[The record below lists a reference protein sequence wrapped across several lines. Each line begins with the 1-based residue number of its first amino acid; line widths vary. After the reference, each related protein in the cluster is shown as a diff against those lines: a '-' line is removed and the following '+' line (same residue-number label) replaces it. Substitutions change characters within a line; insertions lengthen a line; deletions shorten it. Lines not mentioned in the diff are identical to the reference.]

1 MPRGTK
7 HLTEADRQR
16 VRTLYFD
23 AKLSPS
29 EIERI
34 TGFTLGQIKRSRES
48 VQVGKRTGR
57 PKMNPDE
64 PVDEGREAIRA
75 KISAAFASECTAHPS
90 SSVQGR
96 PPPSENSTATRPNA
110 NTELGATNHS
120 YRTNTAIV
128 YSTGALAPTTFYVI
142 SIAAAGNRPGFSAH
156 SRLGANRGIGLEV
169 VKALL
174 RAKPAADDSTGGG
187 PYHVFLCS
195 RDWAKGEQAA
205 ASLVAEHENSLS
217 VLPLDVTSAE
227 SVKWAAQ
234 TVDSI
239 VGRVDILVNNA
250 AVMRYG
256 GDPIPTLREALE
268 TNLVSAYAIS
278 EAFKSLLMVQLP
290 SSKKDKRL
298 IHMTCDMGSIAH
310 RSDPSSKTYPITAPE
325 YRISKAGLNM
335 MAACQR
341 FDLQGSGV
349 KVCVYNTGYT
359 ATDLAGL
366 DPDMKRAHG
375 AREVREVAEA
385 FIRVVEGHRDEE
397 FGQMLDTLEGTV
409 PW

>member
-16 VRTLYFD
+16 VRTLYYD

-64 PVDEGREAIRA
+64 PAEEGREAVRA
-75 KISAAFASECTAHPS
+75 KISAAQQPLLQPPAAPS
-90 SSVQGR
+90 ALQQPETSPV
-96 PPPSENSTATRPNA
+96 PLLPND
-110 NTELGATNHS
+110 NPLVNPIDPTKT
-120 YRTNTAIV
+120 IV
-128 YSTGALAPTTFYVI
+128 LIT
-142 SIAAAGNRPGFSAH
+142 
-156 SRLGANRGIGLEV
+156 GANRGIGLEV

-174 RAKPAADDSTGGG
+174 RAEPAADDSTSGG

-239 VGRVDILVNNA
+239 AGRVDILVNNA

-298 IHMTCDMGSIAH
+298 IHMTCDMGSITH

-335 MAACQR
+335 MAACQS

-385 FIRVVEGHRDEE
+385 FVRVVEGHRDED

>member
-64 PVDEGREAIRA
+64 PVEEGREAIRA
-75 KISAAFASECTAHPS
+75 KISAAQEPLL
-90 SSVQGR
+90 Q
-96 PPPSENSTATRPNA
+96 PPSTSSALQQPETSPVPLLPND
-110 NTELGATNHS
+110 NPLVCPIDPTKT
-120 YRTNTAIV
+120 IV
-128 YSTGALAPTTFYVI
+128 LIT
-142 SIAAAGNRPGFSAH
+142 
-156 SRLGANRGIGLEV
+156 GANRGIGLEV

-174 RAKPAADDSTGGG
+174 RAEPAADDSTGGG

-239 VGRVDILVNNA
+239 AGRVDILVNNA

-268 TNLVSAYAIS
+268 TNLVSAFAIS

-385 FIRVVEGHRDEE
+385 FIRVVEGRRDEE

>member
-1 MPRGTK
+1 MQQPETSPVPLLPNDNPLVSPIDPTK
-7 HLTEADRQR
+7 TIVL
-16 VRTLYFD
+16 
-23 AKLSPS
+23 
-29 EIERI
+29 I
-34 TGFTLGQIKRSRES
+34 T
-48 VQVGKRTGR
+48 
-57 PKMNPDE
+57 
-64 PVDEGREAIRA
+64 
-75 KISAAFASECTAHPS
+75 
-90 SSVQGR
+90 
-96 PPPSENSTATRPNA
+96 
-110 NTELGATNHS
+110 
-120 YRTNTAIV
+120 
-128 YSTGALAPTTFYVI
+128 
-142 SIAAAGNRPGFSAH
+142 
-156 SRLGANRGIGLEV
+156 GANRGIGLEV

-174 RAKPAADDSTGGG
+174 RAEPAPYDSTGGG

-205 ASLVAEHENSLS
+205 ASLAAEHENSLS

-256 GDPIPTLREALE
+256 GNPVPTLREALE

-359 ATDLAGL
+359 ATNLAGL

-375 AREVREVAEA
+375 AREVGEVAEA
-385 FIRVVEGHRDEE
+385 FVRVVEGHRDEE
-397 FGQMLDTLEGTV
+397 FGQILDTLEGTV

>member
-64 PVDEGREAIRA
+64 PAEDGREAVRA
-75 KISAAFASECTAHPS
+75 KINAAQQPLLQPPAASSALQQPETSP
-90 SSVQGR
+90 V
-96 PPPSENSTATRPNA
+96 PLLPND
-110 NTELGATNHS
+110 NPLVSPIDPTKT
-120 YRTNTAIV
+120 IV
-128 YSTGALAPTTFYVI
+128 LIT
-142 SIAAAGNRPGFSAH
+142 
-156 SRLGANRGIGLEV
+156 EV

-174 RAKPAADDSTGGG
+174 RAEPAADDSTGGG

-239 VGRVDILVNNA
+239 TGRVDILVNNA

-268 TNLVSAYAIS
+268 TNLVSAYAVS

-375 AREVREVAEA
+375 AREAREVAEA
-385 FIRVVEGHRDEE
+385 FVRVVEGHRDEE
-397 FGQMLDTLEGTV
+397 FGQMLDTLGGTV

>member
-75 KISAAFASECTAHPS
+75 KISA
-90 SSVQGR
+90 
-96 PPPSENSTATRPNA
+96 
-110 NTELGATNHS
+110 
-120 YRTNTAIV
+120 
-128 YSTGALAPTTFYVI
+128 
-142 SIAAAGNRPGFSAH
+142 
-156 SRLGANRGIGLEV
+156 EV
-169 VKALL
+169 VKTLL
-174 RAKPAADDSTGGG
+174 RAEPAADDSTGGG

-195 RDWAKGEQAA
+195 RDWTKGEQAA

-234 TVDSI
+234 TVDSLA
-239 VGRVDILVNNA
+239 GRVDILINNA

-256 GDPIPTLREALE
+256 GDPVPTLREALE

-375 AREVREVAEA
+375 AREVGEVAEA
-385 FIRVVEGHRDEE
+385 FVRVVEGYRDEE
-397 FGQMLDTLEGTV
+397 FGQMLDTLEGTI